1 MQCHKK
7 ITENSYIR
15 ILNHFDL
22 MPRKKKKLE
31 QPFPG
36 VNESMADY
44 LKSEIYRES
53 FKTIT
58 ISSFEEQEESNYE
71 FWAHLT
77 PKQRIELHYHMITQF
92 FADEL
97 EEKKIYKKIEINEL
111 P

>member
-1 MQCHKK
+1 
-7 ITENSYIR
+7 
-15 ILNHFDL
+15 
-22 MPRKKKKLE
+22 MPRKKNKPE
-31 QPFPG
+31 QSFPG

-77 PKQRIELHYHMITQF
+77 PRQRIELHYHMITGF

-97 EEKKIYKKIEINEL
+97 KQKKKYNKIEFDTIQ
-111 P
+111 